1 MEAEIDQ
8 KKFGMKLDTVFLYEG
23 KAEMGLCP

>member
-8 KKFGMKLDTVFLYEG
+8 KKFGMKFDTVFLYEG
-23 KAEMGLCP
+23 KAEMGLYP